1 MDFKDSHYIKEILDF
16 HLPRFDELPNIDL
29 YMDQVLSIIEN
40 SLSIFSSENEENI
53 ITKSM
58 IFTIIGNALY
68 ITLILMLQ
76 SSTNILNVPEAKGE
90 TVMFGIFAFS
100 ALFNAFNCREFNFDS
115 IIPNLT
121 KNKLALQIIGITAVA
136 QIFFTQI
143 FRDFFNA
150 VPLSVMEW
158 IKIIA
163 LSFTVIIVD
172 EVVKFVFRLFKK
184 ENKNDENMPKVEA

>member
-40 SLSIFSSENEENI
+40 SLNIFSSENEENI